1 MVQALIDSGA
11 YYTIADAMGGTG
23 FKVGDS
29 KSRKKGG
36 KDA

>member
-11 YYTIADAMGGTG
+11 YYTIADTMGGTG